1 MDCRTVVLYGANGVG
16 LTMDSLD
23 GISVVGSEC
32 GFVIRLC
39 GRGRL
44 GLDMKWAAHVLSIYG

>member
-1 MDCRTVVLYGANGVG
+1 MDRRLVVFYGAIGLG

-32 GFVIRLC
+32 GFGVV
-39 GRGRL
+39 G
-44 GLDMKWAAHVLSIYG
+44 D